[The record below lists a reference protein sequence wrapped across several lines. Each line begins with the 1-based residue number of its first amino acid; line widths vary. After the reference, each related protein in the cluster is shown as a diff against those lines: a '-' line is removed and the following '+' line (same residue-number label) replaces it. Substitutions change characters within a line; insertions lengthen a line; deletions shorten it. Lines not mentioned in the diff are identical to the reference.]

1 MDSAWKKMKESV
13 SDWMTLSD
21 AEKNAQYDTF
31 LAYADQK
38 CLRLMLTEL
47 ERIGLLS
54 RQTNGGFAV
63 VPAAENKIVAEQKAT
78 VSRWLEILKKES
90 ILQKGLKEINLEVEP
105 FGLPE
110 AVEAVEAVDT
120 YFEKLQPYLEAMII
134 GKEKPLEVFYQK
146 EADLAPNRL
155 LARIPGHSETI
166 RELTEILKNWK
177 KCLIKFRC
185 RSLKSAPGMRI
196 LPGRFYVRWK
206 VEQWHILTQTHPS
219 IFWKKQEGNFQSL
232 RKLNLNSFLWMTA

>member
-21 AEKNAQYDTF
+21 AEKNAQYETF

-38 CLRLMLTEL
+38 CLHLMLTEL

-63 VPAAENKIVAEQKAT
+63 VPAAENKIVAEQKVT

-90 ILQKGLKEINLEVEP
+90 ILQKGLKEINIEVKT

-110 AVEAVEAVDT
+110 AVEAVDI
-120 YFEKLQPYLEAMII
+120 YFEKLQPYLEAMLI

-155 LARIPGHSETI
+155 LSRIPGHSETI
-166 RELTEILKNWK
+166 RELTEILENWK
-177 KCLIKFRC
+177 KCLITFHC
-185 RSLKSAPGMRI
+185 RFLKSALGMRI
-196 LPGRFYVRWK
+196 LPRRFYMHWK
-206 VEQWHILTQTHPS
+206 VEQWRILTQIHPS